1 MGRHSCRPTPSSIP
15 TGPSPPPG
23 GGGGSPPR
31 RQHRNEATTGLL
43 RGYYESYYE
52 ATTRLLRGYYAA
64 TTRLLPGHY
73 QATTRL
79 LRCYYQEPHAH
90 HSASSTA
97 AGAPLVCRRRSSWQ
111 LEAGVDDPHTERKIS
126 TRPYL
131 ILSISISIPELPAAQ
146 RRGGTPRSS
155 HPHFQSTFATAACS
169 DGLCSSPARRRS
181 ALVRAQLAH
190 SRSPVRPTSRSRRG
204 SVGSSGLRD
213 RPWRRLRL
221 APQTRAH

>member
-15 TGPSPPPG
+15 TGPSPPPR

-52 ATTRLLRGYYAA
+52 ATTRLQRGYYAA

-79 LRCYYQEPHAH
+79 LRGYYQEPHAR

-97 AGAPLVCRRRSSWQ
+97 AAAPLVSLNFTHGFFAQAAGEHAAVLAPMCLYLSILFMAIYPLHRRVRQAGGNFYSSLFATMFDGDSIDEAHWGGIEEDVALESEGGGGRGGNRRRGRPQ
-111 LEAGVDDPHTERKIS
+111 GPGQGNPIPAGDAASLTTTLAAHH
-126 TRPYL
+126 RP
-131 ILSISISIPELPAAQ
+131 
-146 RRGGTPRSS
+146 
-155 HPHFQSTFATAACS
+155 
-169 DGLCSSPARRRS
+169 SP
-181 ALVRAQLAH
+181 
-190 SRSPVRPTSRSRRG
+190 PP
-204 SVGSSGLRD
+204 
-213 RPWRRLRL
+213 
-221 APQTRAH
+221 